1 MTKPIEVE
9 HVFFSYLGFS
19 MEDVSTEL
27 KAGELKAVVGLNGSG
42 KTTLFRLIL
51 GLLEPRQGEVRVFGR
66 TVTRKNLW
74 AIRQDF
80 GFLFQSPQ
88 DQLFAPTVWE
98 DVAFGPRNQGLPE
111 EEVSA
116 RVQQALDIV
125 SLSEMGE
132 RSVNRLSHGEGK
144 RVALAGIIA
153 MRPKI
158 LLLDEPFTGLDF
170 PMIVG
175 LLDIVNSL
183 RKEEGVSV
191 MYTTHDRFFLENW
204 ADSILA
210 LRRGRVLYDGIVD
223 VALARDD
230 LRPEI
235 GGWNLLKEH
244 LVASLE

>member
-1 MTKPIEVE
+1 
-9 HVFFSYLGFS
+9 
-19 MEDVSTEL
+19 
-27 KAGELKAVVGLNGSG
+27 
-42 KTTLFRLIL
+42 
-51 GLLEPRQGEVRVFGR
+51 
-66 TVTRKNLW
+66 
-74 AIRQDF
+74 
-80 GFLFQSPQ
+80 
-88 DQLFAPTVWE
+88 
-98 DVAFGPRNQGLPE
+98 
-111 EEVSA
+111 
-116 RVQQALDIV
+116 
-125 SLSEMGE
+125 
-132 RSVNRLSHGEGK
+132 
-144 RVALAGIIA
+144 
-153 MRPKI
+153 
-158 LLLDEPFTGLDF
+158 
-170 PMIVG
+170 MIVG